1 MIEHKGKKFYTT
13 YEITDLINDEN
24 TEIHK
29 VWKSIYPNYQNIV
42 LLEQV
47 NRILYEAKKN
57 KKVVFIEYTK
67 SETAKKKYFAF
78 WVEDVIEYIKKRD
91 VLNKAFNIKIV
102 EKE

>member
-13 YEITDLINDEN
+13 YEITDLINDKN

-29 VWKSIYPNYQNIV
+29 VWENKYPNYQNVV

-67 SETAKKKYFAF
+67 TEKAKKKYFAF
-78 WVEDVIEYIKKRD
+78 CIDSVIEYIENRD
-91 VLNKAFNIKIV
+91 VLNRAFNIKVID
-102 EKE
+102 KE

>member
-13 YEITDLINDEN
+13 YEITELINDESS
-24 TEIHK
+24 ELHS
-29 VWKSIYPNYQNIV
+29 VWKSKYPNYQNIV

-67 SETAKKKYFAF
+67 TENASKKYFAF
-78 WVEDVIEYIKKRD
+78 DVESVIEYIKNRD
-91 VLNKAFNIKIV
+91 VLNRAFNIKV
-102 EKE
+102 FEKE

>member
-1 MIEHKGKKFYTT
+1 MIEHEGKQFYTT
-13 YEITDLINDEN
+13 YEIKDLINDDE

-29 VWKSIYPNYQNIV
+29 VWKNKYPNYQNVV

-67 SETAKKKYFAF
+67 TENAIKKYFAF
-78 WVEDVIEYIKKRD
+78 EVNSVIEYIQNRD
-91 VLNKAFNIKIV
+91 VLNRAFNIKVID
-102 EKE
+102 KE

>member
-1 MIEHKGKKFYTT
+1 MIEHEGKKFYTT
-13 YEITDLINDEN
+13 YEITDLINDET

-29 VWKSIYPNYQNIV
+29 IWKSKYPNYEKVI

-67 SETAKKKYFAF
+67 TENAQKKYFAF
-78 WVEDVIEYIKKRD
+78 WVDDVIEYIKNRD
-91 VLNKAFNIKIV
+91 VLNRAFNIKVI